1 MDSASCGSI
10 GNLNCHLKVHLDKI
24 DPSVE
29 KQAAFM
35 KNFLSGSDENK
46 KKTVIIYNYLYL
58 LF

>member
-1 MDSASCGSI
+1 MWSTGS
-10 GNLNCHLKVHLDKI
+10 LNRHLKVHLDKI

-35 KNFLSGSDENK
+35 KNFLSDSNENK

>member
-1 MDSASCGSI
+1 MTGASCSST
-10 GNLNCHLKVHLDKI
+10 GNLNRHLKVHLDKI

-35 KNFLSGSDENK
+35 RNFLNNGDENK
-46 KKTVIIYNYLYL
+46 KKTVIIYIYLYL

>member
-1 MDSASCGSI
+1 MWINREFKLSSQSS
-10 GNLNCHLKVHLDKI
+10 LTVDKI

-35 KNFLSGSDENK
+35 KNFLSDSDENK

>member
-1 MDSASCGSI
+1 MSGGTGSST
-10 GNLNCHLKVHLDKI
+10 GNLNRHLKLHIDKI

-35 KNFLSGSDENK
+35 KDFLDSNKNK
-46 KKTVIIYNYLYL
+46 KKTVIIYNKYIYL

>member
-1 MDSASCGSI
+1 MDSASCGLT
-10 GNLNCHLKVHLDKI
+10 GNLNRHLKVYLDKI
-24 DPSVE
+24 NPSIE

-35 KNFLSGSDENK
+35 KNFLSSSDKNK